1 MSKPTAVKSSH
12 TPVKYTVTNNT
23 PRRMPGNLDRVRC
36 PLCNKV
42 LLIEDMNKGQCM
54 KCYNTK
60 CIQLY
65 HANCLKESA
74 IQTCIKCGGHV
85 FVHCAHDMPVTD
97 PADILTNILT
107 NNLEKLNIGGKRKNH
122 KKSKKSI
129 KNRRSRK
136 TRKTRKTRK

>member
-23 PRRMPGNLDRVRC
+23 PRRMPGNLDRVTC

-42 LLIEDMNKGQCM
+42 LLIEDINKKQCM

-74 IQTCIKCGGHV
+74 TQTCIKCGGHV

-97 PADILTNILT
+97 PADILT

-136 TRKTRKTRK
+136 TRKTRK